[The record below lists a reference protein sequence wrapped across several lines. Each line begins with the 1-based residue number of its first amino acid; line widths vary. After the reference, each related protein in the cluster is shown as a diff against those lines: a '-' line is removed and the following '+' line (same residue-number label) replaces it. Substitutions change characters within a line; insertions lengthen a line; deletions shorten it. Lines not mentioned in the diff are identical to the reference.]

1 MKFYN
6 LEIMNQLQKRLYD
19 DFSEKNG
26 NEYDEYILNASKK
39 EFEQRRQ
46 VLPLLSNELAELF
59 LSDFVHDSF
68 IKRVTL
74 KRFINLDKLPEVR
87 LTLYNYNLKG
97 ILTYKDVVNY
107 EYVDSFL
114 DKSFRCECLLDELYL
129 NEDKYI
135 VHNIVQHPQGRI
147 SITAKSIEWKSLL

>member
-6 LEIMNQLQKRLYD
+6 LEIIKQLQKRLYD
-19 DFSEKNG
+19 DFSKEVG
-26 NEYDEYILNASKK
+26 DEYDEYILTTSKK
-39 EFEQRRQ
+39 EFEQRKK

-59 LSDFVHDSF
+59 LSDFIHDSF
-68 IKRVTL
+68 VKNVTL
-74 KRFINLDKLPEVR
+74 KRFTNLDKLPEIRMTV
-87 LTLYNYNLKG
+87 YNYNVKG
-97 ILTYKDVVNY
+97 VLTYKDVISY
-107 EYVDSFL
+107 EYVDCFL